1 MAKFGEWLEGQ
12 SNSDLS
18 IKSLQDFA
26 KSQADKWPAASDNIE
41 DYQESIRTNAEP
53 AVKDNLLTSLGRV
66 YERWFES
73 QYGKG
78 RFTAVSFGL
87 IGLFVAGLVI
97 AIGLAYGIFINQ
109 EFFNS
114 LATTEH
120 ARGLITFL
128 FSFATIGIIILVAIA
143 IFWMDKAEV
152 AERFGFA
159 KDLITILVG
168 ILGTVLG
175 FYFGST
181 TK

>member
-53 AVKDNLLTSLGRV
+53 SAKDNLLTSLGRV

-78 RFTAVSFGL
+78 RLTAGFFGL
-87 IGLFVAGLVI
+87 IGLFVAGLII
-97 AIGLAYGIFINQ
+97 AIGLVYGIFVNNV
-109 EFFNS
+109 FFDLMSN
-114 LATTEH
+114 ADH

-143 IFWMDKAEV
+143 IFWLDKAEV

-175 FYFGST
+175 FYFGTS
-181 TK
+181 K